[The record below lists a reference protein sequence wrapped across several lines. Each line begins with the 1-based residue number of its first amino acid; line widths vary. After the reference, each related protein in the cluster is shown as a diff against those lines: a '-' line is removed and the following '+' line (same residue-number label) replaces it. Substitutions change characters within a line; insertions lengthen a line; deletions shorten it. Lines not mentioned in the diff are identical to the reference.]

1 MAWIRVIALGAM
13 ERSLRKG
20 SPMSPASDRSPA
32 PPHGVV
38 ACMLRGR
45 RSSDA
50 VEMFVERDGSIN
62 LILLDVRAARDQ
74 VALRDRLAARAHEAL
89 SAREAMHTLAGSLR
103 KIVCAAVAA
112 SVGMIALRRVPARG
126 RVELLNAGMPAV
138 ACVLPDGRSF
148 HFPAL
153 SPTSGRAWRRPTL
166 RADPLTPGTHWFLA
180 SDGATGGLED
190 SSNLWAALG
199 LPESARTL
207 AQKTPQELAQRLT
220 LEVGD
225 TLSEDASLVVIPSS
239 LPPRFESGFV

>member
-1 MAWIRVIALGAM
+1 
-13 ERSLRKG
+13 
-20 SPMSPASDRSPA
+20 MSPASDRSPA

-38 ACMLRGR
+38 ACTLRGR

-50 VEMFVERDGSIN
+50 FEMLVERDGSIN
-62 LILLDVRAARDQ
+62 LVLLDVRAARDQ
-74 VALRDRLAARAHEAL
+74 DALRDRLAARAREGL

-112 SVGMIALRRVPARG
+112 SVGMIALRVSLREE

-148 HFPAL
+148 QFPAL
-153 SPTSGRAWRRPTL
+153 SPDIGPRVEKAHPYEL
-166 RADPLTPGTHWFLA
+166 IPLTPGTHWFLA
-180 SDGATGGLED
+180 TDGATGGLED

-199 LPESARTL
+199 LPASARDL
-207 AQKTPQELAQRLT
+207 AQKTPEQLAKRLT